1 MILIMKGVATKCGPS
16 GKVQKDPPTLGNGK
30 SKGGRESYWPS
41 PNHIDNYCTF
51 LKASISVV
59 HHLSYF
65 FPPIRV
71 IQFLFGTEV

>member
-1 MILIMKGVATKCGPS
+1 MKGVATKCGPS
-16 GKVQKDPPTLGNGK
+16 GKVQKDPATLGNGK

-51 LKASISVV
+51 LRASISVV

-65 FPPIRV
+65 FL
-71 IQFLFGTEV
+71 QLELYDFYLGQKCDMHS

>member
-1 MILIMKGVATKCGPS
+1 MKGVATKYGPS
-16 GKVQKDPPTLGNGK
+16 GKVQKDSASLGNGK
-30 SKGGRESYWPS
+30 SEGGRGNYWPS

-65 FPPIRV
+65 PPPIKV
-71 IQFLFGTEV
+71 IQFIF